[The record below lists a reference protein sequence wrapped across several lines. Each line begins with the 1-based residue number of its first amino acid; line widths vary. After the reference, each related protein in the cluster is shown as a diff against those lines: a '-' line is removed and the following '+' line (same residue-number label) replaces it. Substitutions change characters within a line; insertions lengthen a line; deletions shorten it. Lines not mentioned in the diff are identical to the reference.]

1 MQMKKRAVAYVTLIS
16 ILGLIGIAFC
26 VRQVWLEGLL
36 ARPGVLISM
45 LILCTLCRSLP
56 IYMRADQAIDVSILS
71 IVAICLYMSPSAA
84 VVMYVVS
91 SFFSMDRSGGDGRV
105 YTIYNTPL
113 YKTIF
118 NLANVTLAVLIPASL
133 CRVLGIAAGD
143 MSFPQVILP
152 TMIYAVGAFGV
163 NAVIMMLLF
172 YLNGQISIREAVS
185 QIIGLT
191 PNVLAAMPISLLLAA
206 LYGIP
211 SGEWIVLLML
221 LPLMLARY
229 AWKLYLDSKGQQ
241 MRMIQVLV
249 STMEAKD
256 PYTQGHSRRVCEYA
270 VQIARAKHLRESQV
284 EQIREG
290 AVLHDLGKIGVD
302 DRILRKPIALT
313 PEERVEMERHPEIGV
328 AIIKDLRLKPDVVEM
343 IHDHHLRY
351 DGSGY
356 PQREGAEKPGLYARI
371 LGVADAYDAMT
382 SDRPYRKGMPQEEA
396 IEILRQNAGT
406 QFDPEIVDVFTH
418 LLEENA
424 KAEG

>member
-91 SFFSMDRSGGDGRV
+91 SFFSMDRSGGDGKV

-133 CRVLGIAAGD
+133 CRALGIAAGD

-191 PNVLAAMPISLLLAA
+191 PNVLAAMPISLLLAT

-256 PYTQGHSRRVCEYA
+256 PYTQGHSKRVCEYA
-270 VQIARAKHLRESQV
+270 VQIARAKHLHESQV

-343 IHDHHLRY
+343 IHDHHRRY

>member
-16 ILGLIGIAFC
+16 LLGLIGIAFC
-26 VRQVWLEGLL
+26 GRQIWLEGQL
-36 ARPGVLISM
+36 AHPSVLISM
-45 LILCTLCRSLP
+45 LILCTLCRSFP
-56 IYMRADQAIDVSILS
+56 IYMRSDQAIDVSILS
-71 IVAICLYMSPSAA
+71 IVAICLYMSPAAA

-91 SFFSMDRSGGDGRV
+91 SFFSVDRSGGDGKV

-118 NLANVTLAVLIPASL
+118 NLANVTLAVLVPAAL
-133 CRVLGIAAGD
+133 CKGLGILLGD
-143 MSFPQVILP
+143 MRFPQVILP

-163 NAVIMMLLF
+163 NALIMMLLF
-172 YLNGQISIREAVS
+172 YLNGQISLREALS

-191 PNVLAAMPISLLLAA
+191 PNVLAAMPISLLLAM

-302 DRILRKPIALT
+302 DRILRKPAALT
-313 PEERVEMERHPEIGV
+313 PDERVEMERHPEIGV
-328 AIIKDLRLKPDVVEM
+328 AIIKDLQLKPDVVEM
-343 IHDHHLRY
+343 IHDHHRRY
-351 DGSGY
+351 DGGGY
-356 PQREGAEKPGLYARI
+356 PEREGAEKPGLYARI

-382 SDRPYRKGMPQEEA
+382 SDRPYRKGMPQEVA
-396 IEILRQNAGT
+396 IRILRENAGT
-406 QFDPEIVDVFTH
+406 QFDPEIVDVFTG

-424 KAEG
+424 KAAP

>member
-26 VRQVWLEGLL
+26 ARQIWLEGRL
-36 ARPGVLISM
+36 AHPSVLISM

-91 SFFSMDRSGGDGRV
+91 SFFSMDRSGGDGKV

-118 NLANVTLAVLIPASL
+118 NLANVTLSVLVPAAL
-133 CRVLGIAAGD
+133 CRALGIAAGD

-152 TMIYAVGAFGV
+152 TMIYAVGAFCV
-163 NAVIMMLLF
+163 NALIMMLLF
-172 YLNGQISIREAVS
+172 YLNGQISMREAFS

-191 PNVLAAMPISLLLAA
+191 PNVLAAMPISLLLAM

-256 PYTQGHSRRVCEYA
+256 PYTQGHSKRVCEYA

-302 DRILRKPIALT
+302 DRILRKPAALT

-343 IHDHHLRY
+343 IHDHHRRY
-351 DGSGY
+351 DGGGY
-356 PQREGAEKPGLYARI
+356 PKREGAEKPGLYARI

-382 SDRPYRKGMPQEEA
+382 SDRPYRKGMPQEVA
-396 IEILRQNAGT
+396 IRILRENAGT
-406 QFDPEIVDVFTH
+406 QFDPEIVDVFTG

-424 KAEG
+424 KAEP